1 MSLQQSVQVNDD
13 ETRRQSMISN
23 TPAVQ
28 FKLSAELSNFNFK
41 EELTKFLEEISRP
54 FAEKEYVDTKL
65 LEAKR
70 SLNYLT

>member
-1 MSLQQSVQVNDD
+1 M
-13 ETRRQSMISN
+13 
-23 TPAVQ
+23 
-28 FKLSAELSNFNFK
+28 KLSAELSNFNFK